1 MRVLVVEDEA
11 AIREAETAY
20 LRRAG
25 HVVREAADGAT
36 AWELFTA
43 SPFDLVVLDLNLP
56 GLDGLTLCRRI
67 RAGSQVPIMMVT
79 ARTTDLDELV
89 GLDSGA
95 DDYLRKPF
103 NPRVL
108 VARVR
113 ALIRRVG
120 GDLVHAGPLTL
131 DPQRMTLHKDGAQV
145 TLTTIQFNI
154 LYRLA
159 ARPGTVLSRG
169 QLIEAAH
176 PDEPGRREIFDR
188 TIDAHIRSIR
198 KLVEDDPA
206 RPRLVQTVIGSGY
219 RFVAAPRV

>member
-11 AIREAETAY
+11 AVREAETAY

-25 HVVREAADGAT
+25 HVVVEAADGLSG
-36 AWELFTA
+36 WESFTA
-43 SPFDLVVLDLNLP
+43 APVDLVVLDLNLP
-56 GLDGLTLCRRI
+56 RLDGLTLCRRI
-67 RAGSQVPIMMVT
+67 RSRSTVPIMMVT
-79 ARTTDLDELV
+79 ARGADIDELI

-103 NPRVL
+103 NPRVM

-113 ALIRRVG
+113 ALMRRVG
-120 GDLVHAGPLTL
+120 GDMVHAGPLTL
-131 DPQRMTLHKDGAQV
+131 DPDKQEVRKNGV
-145 TLTTIQFNI
+145 PVRLTTTQFNI

-159 ARPGTVLSRG
+159 ARPGVVLTRE

-176 PDEPGRREIFDR
+176 EHDPGRREVFDR

-198 KLVEDDPA
+198 KLVEDDPSH
-206 RPRLVQTVIGSGY
+206 PRLVETVIGRGY
-219 RFVAAPRV
+219 RFAEPHRG